1 MEFSGKDVSGSLN
14 ARYAETV
21 AFMFRQLPMYQMVGA
36 SAYKKDLHNTLA
48 LLDSLGNPHRKLTC
62 IHVGG
67 TNGKGSTSHLLSAVL
82 QAKGLKTGLFVSP
95 HYRDF
100 RERIKCNGQLV
111 GKRFVVE
118 FIERMRPVIQA
129 VQPSFFELTTAM
141 AFDYFA
147 RRKVDV
153 AVIEVGLG
161 GRLDSTNVISPVL
174 SVITNISYDHTNI
187 LGNTL
192 PLIAA
197 EKAGII
203 KANTPVVI
211 GETHPETAALFL
223 EKAAQN
229 HAPLFFADQH
239 YRAEIRDSNFRHS
252 TFDVYREG
260 ILYYEN
266 LVANLSGAYQ
276 RFNLQ
281 TVLQAV
287 ECLPASL
294 RPDEQAI
301 RDGLAD
307 LKKRTAFIGRWE
319 LIQDKPRILLDSAH
333 NEGGLKEALEEIRRI
348 PCQSLHIVFGA
359 SKDKD
364 IEHILD
370 MLPRHA
376 RYYFAKASIS
386 RALDAG
392 ELAARAAAHG
402 LEGRSY
408 SSVKNA
414 LRAAKRRAGADDLIF
429 VGGSIFIVAEVI

>member
-1 MEFSGKDVSGSLN
+1 MASPEKDVSNSLN
-14 ARYAETV
+14 ARYAETL

-48 LLDSLGNPHRKLTC
+48 LLDFLGNPHQGLTC

-67 TNGKGSTSHLLSAVL
+67 TNGKGSTSHLLSAIL

-118 FIERMRPVIQA
+118 FIERVRPVIETI
-129 VQPSFFELTTAM
+129 QPSFFELTTAM

-147 RRKVDV
+147 RRKVDA

-192 PLIAA
+192 SLIAA

-203 KANTPVVI
+203 KTDTPVVI
-211 GETHPETAALFL
+211 GETHPETAGLFL
-223 EKAAQN
+223 EKAAQQ
-229 HAPLFFADQH
+229 HAPLVFADQH
-239 YRAEIRDSNFRHS
+239 YHAEIRRSDFRHS

-260 ILYYEN
+260 VLYYEN

-287 ECLPASL
+287 ECLPQAL

-301 RDGLAD
+301 RDGLAN
-307 LKKRTAFIGRWE
+307 LKKRTAFIGRWD
-319 LIQDKPRILLDSAH
+319 LIQETPRVLLDSAH
-333 NEGGLKEALEEIRRI
+333 NEGGLKEALKEVQRI
-348 PCQSLHIVFGA
+348 PCKSLHIVFGA

-364 IEHILD
+364 LAHILD

-376 RYYFAKASIS
+376 RYYFAKASIP
-386 RALDAG
+386 RALDA
-392 ELAARAAAHG
+392 EDLAVRATAHG
-402 LEGRSY
+402 LKGRSY

>member
-1 MEFSGKDVSGSLN
+1 MASPEKDVSNSLN
-14 ARYAETV
+14 ARYAETL

-48 LLDSLGNPHRKLTC
+48 LLDFLGNPHQGLTC

-67 TNGKGSTSHLLSAVL
+67 TNGKGSTSHLLSAIL

-118 FIERMRPVIQA
+118 FIERVRPVIETI
-129 VQPSFFELTTAM
+129 QPSFFELTTAM

-147 RRKVDV
+147 RRKVDA

-192 PLIAA
+192 SLIAA

-203 KANTPVVI
+203 KTDTPVVI
-211 GETHPETAALFL
+211 GETHPETAGLFL
-223 EKAAQN
+223 EKAAQQ
-229 HAPLFFADQH
+229 HAPLVFADQH
-239 YRAEIRDSNFRHS
+239 YHAEIRRSDFRHS

-260 ILYYEN
+260 VLYYEN

-287 ECLPASL
+287 ECLPQAL

-301 RDGLAD
+301 RDGLAN
-307 LKKRTAFIGRWE
+307 LKKRTAFIGRWD
-319 LIQDKPRILLDSAH
+319 LIQETPRVLLDSAH
-333 NEGGLKEALEEIRRI
+333 NEGGLKEALKEVQRI
-348 PCQSLHIVFGA
+348 PCQTLHIVFGA
-359 SKDKD
+359 SREKD

-376 RYYFAKASIS
+376 RYYFAKASIP
-386 RALDAG
+386 RALDA
-392 ELAARAAAHG
+392 EDLAVRATAHG
-402 LEGRSY
+402 LKGRSY

>member
-1 MEFSGKDVSGSLN
+1 
-14 ARYAETV
+14 
-21 AFMFRQLPMYQMVGA
+21 
-36 SAYKKDLHNTLA
+36 
-48 LLDSLGNPHRKLTC
+48 
-62 IHVGG
+62 
-67 TNGKGSTSHLLSAVL
+67 
-82 QAKGLKTGLFVSP
+82 
-95 HYRDF
+95 
-100 RERIKCNGQLV
+100 V

-118 FIERMRPVIQA
+118 FIERVRPVIET

-192 PLIAA
+192 SLIAA

-203 KANTPVVI
+203 KTDTPVVI
-211 GETHPETAALFL
+211 GETHPETAGLFL
-223 EKAAQN
+223 EKAAQQ
-229 HAPLFFADQH
+229 HAPLVFADQH
-239 YRAEIRDSNFRHS
+239 YHAEIRRSDFQYS

-266 LVANLSGAYQ
+266 LEANLSGAYQ

-287 ECLPASL
+287 ECLPQAL

-301 RDGLAD
+301 RDGLAN
-307 LKKRTAFIGRWE
+307 LKKRTAFIGRWD
-319 LIQDKPRILLDSAH
+319 LIQETPRVLLDSAH
-333 NEGGLKEALEEIRRI
+333 NEGGLKEALKEVQRI
-348 PCQSLHIVFGA
+348 PCKSLHIVFGA

-364 IEHILD
+364 LAHILD
-370 MLPRHA
+370 ILPRHA
-376 RYYFAKASIS
+376 RYYFAKASIP
-386 RALDAG
+386 RALDA
-392 ELAARAAAHG
+392 EDLAVRATAHG
-402 LEGRSY
+402 LKGRSY

>member
-1 MEFSGKDVSGSLN
+1 MASPEKDVSHSLN
-14 ARYAETV
+14 ARYAETL

-48 LLDSLGNPHRKLTC
+48 LLDFLGNPHQRLTC

-100 RERIKCNGQLV
+100 RERIKCDGQLV

-118 FIERMRPVIQA
+118 FIERVRPVIET

-161 GRLDSTNVISPVL
+161 GRLDSTNVITPVL

-192 PLIAA
+192 PLIAT

-203 KANTPVVI
+203 KANIPVVI
-211 GETHPETAALFL
+211 GETHPETAVVFQGR
-223 EKAAQN
+223 AAQH

-239 YRAEIRDSNFRHS
+239 YYAEIRRSDFQYS

-266 LVANLSGAYQ
+266 LEANLSGAYQ

-287 ECLPASL
+287 ECLPSYL

-301 RDGLAD
+301 RNGLAD

-319 LIQDKPRILLDSAH
+319 LVQDKPRILLDSAH
-333 NEGGLKEALEEIRRI
+333 NEGGLKEALDEVLRI
-348 PCQSLHIVFGA
+348 PCQALHIVFGA

-364 IEHILD
+364 MEHILD

-376 RYYFAKASIS
+376 RYYFAKAAIP

-392 ELAARAAAHG
+392 ELAAKANAHG
-402 LEGRSY
+402 LKGRRY